1 MPDLE
6 LIDRLVATYR
16 ILNHT
21 VRLKPETELAQGE
34 NSPKAILRQLRDD
47 ELRFSQELK
56 ARLSGQ
62 QVEIAESA
70 DEAGLS
76 TADSMDTTNEFIA
89 QFGTA
94 RESTLSMLRILP
106 DDEWDVTGDYPRS
119 VRTDVI
125 SLIDRDRKTL
135 DTIGQLLGEPL
146 TEVATA

>member
-21 VRLKPETELAQGE
+21 VRLKSEAELAQGQT
-34 NSPKAILRQLRDD
+34 SPKAILRQLRDD

-62 QVEIAESA
+62 QVEIAGSA
-70 DEAGLS
+70 DEAGMS
-76 TADSMDTTNEFIA
+76 SADSKDTTAEFIA

-106 DDEWDVTGDYPRS
+106 DDQWDVTGDYPRS

-135 DTIGQLLGEPL
+135 DTIGQMLGEPL
-146 TEVATA
+146 TEAATA

>member
-21 VRLKPETELAQGE
+21 VRLKSEAELAQGG
-34 NSPKAILRQLRDD
+34 NSPKAIIRQLRDD

-70 DEAGLS
+70 DEAGMS
-76 TADSMDTTNEFIA
+76 SADSMDTTNEYIA
-89 QFGTA
+89 QFGNLA
-94 RESTLSMLRILP
+94 RTTNTLILP
-106 DDEWDVTGDYPRS
+106 ANVGDVAGM
-119 VRTDVI
+119 I
-125 SLIDRDRKTL
+125 
-135 DTIGQLLGEPL
+135 
-146 TEVATA
+146 ATAMSVVKATAPTAVAPAPRGT